1 MSQETRCPRLVRSS
15 ADMLGANVILMNR
28 YSTDVRPLQADV
40 RVSKG
45 PDPDP
50 IASFARSRYPQ
61 KITAECVGGHHTGW
75 SA

>member
-1 MSQETRCPRLVRSS
+1 MSQQTRCPWLVRSS
-15 ADMLGANVILMNR
+15 ADMLGANVVLMSR

-50 IASFARSRYPQ
+50 IASFAGSRHLQ
-61 KITAECVGGHHTGW
+61 KITAECVGGHRTGW